1 MGFIEFVEMAYAIIF
16 GMLGLFLTGTAVF
29 RWKSSST
36 FQTERYSYLQMA
48 VGVVLMLLAL
58 FVMNW

>member
-1 MGFIEFVEMAYAIIF
+1 MDFVALVGMAYAIIF
-16 GMLGLFLTGTAVF
+16 SVIGLLFTLTALF
-29 RWKSSST
+29 RWKISST